1 MKRVILDTN
10 IYGRIVDM
18 EQVEEVRELAEK
30 RRDIIIYGFDII
42 RKELRNTPRD
52 MTIGKGKYRMVLLT
66 LYGKITKERSFPMSD
81 SVRNLAEDYMKTYK
95 TLFGA
100 VNEKLWNDFL
110 IVACAAIHGLDVVV
124 SDDNNTMMS
133 DYSIKTYGTVNSIK
147 KLKTPQFVGY
157 SEFRRSILL

>member
-42 RKELRNTPRD
+42 RKELRKTPRG

-66 LYGKITKERSFPMSD
+66 LFGKLSKERSFPMRD
-81 SVRNLAEDYMKTYK
+81 SSQN
-95 TLFGA
+95 
-100 VNEKLWNDFL
+100 
-110 IVACAAIHGLDVVV
+110 H
-124 SDDNNTMMS
+124 S
-133 DYSIKTYGTVNSIK
+133 
-147 KLKTPQFVGY
+147 
-157 SEFRRSILL
+157 